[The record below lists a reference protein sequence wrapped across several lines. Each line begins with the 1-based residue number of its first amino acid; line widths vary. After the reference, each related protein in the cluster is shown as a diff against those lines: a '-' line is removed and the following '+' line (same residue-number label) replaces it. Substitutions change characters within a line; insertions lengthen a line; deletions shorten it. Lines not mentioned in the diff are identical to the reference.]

1 MDDGRQVRRPQ
12 FQYLRQILAG
22 VFASGEIQRNPVL
35 LDHPHQPA
43 GEHAGPLRGDIR
55 IPVQRQHT
63 HGSVIIVHHFSL
75 RGLALEFFQGW
86 LERGRGLRHD
96 LALCRRWE
104 RDSEVRFQ
112 TFRPIPWDPAAV
124 AQQGDHGGSRFV
136 VLLLAGV
143 GRSFGR
149 VHVPAQITSQLFQL
163 IDGRG
168 QRRLPFDPHQHAGFA
183 LRIDL
188 AATPIRTRISRL

>member
-1 MDDGRQVRRPQ
+1 LNDGRQIGGAL
-12 FQYLRQILAG
+12 FQHLGQILAG
-22 VFASGEIQRNPVL
+22 VLASGEIQRDPAR
-35 LDHPHQPA
+35 LDDPHQPA
-43 GEHAGPLRGDIR
+43 GEHSGPLRGDIR
-55 IPVQRQHT
+55 IPVQRQHA
-63 HGSVIIVHHFSL
+63 HGSVVVVHHFGL
-75 RGLALEFFQGW
+75 RRLALEFLQRW

-96 LALCRRWE
+96 LALCRRWQ

-112 TFRPIPWDPAAV
+112 TFRPIPRDAAAV

-136 VLLLAGV
+136 VLFLAGL
-143 GRSFGR
+143 GRSLGG

-188 AATPIRTRISRL
+188 AAALIRTRVSRL